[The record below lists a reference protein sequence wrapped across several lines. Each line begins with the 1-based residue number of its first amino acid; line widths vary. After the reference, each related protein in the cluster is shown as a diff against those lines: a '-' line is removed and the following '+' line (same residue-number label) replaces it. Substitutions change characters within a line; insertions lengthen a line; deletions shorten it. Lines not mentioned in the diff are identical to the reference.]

1 MRTIFNKTLYILL
14 SLSAS
19 FCLFSCGDDDN
30 EVIEENINPLK
41 LEVSNSSVTL
51 DLENPDKEILY
62 FTWEPAEDR
71 SSEGTTLEN
80 YLFRFDVANDSF
92 ETSIPTT
99 AISNGIFYKGF
110 TTREMNDLLVSQWGS
125 ALGSEIGLEARIIA
139 KYNNPD
145 KFVKPLVSTIAFK
158 IQSVAP
164 ESKPLYLMGSAT
176 NAGTSLEDAIPMTEV
191 MKGETYVWR
200 GSLKA
205 GEYYFTTQKTS
216 EYPAY
221 VMNEDGE
228 EDKIVLAESESA
240 AGKPFS
246 ITKAGL
252 YAISVNLTTQRITCE
267 EVFYIETL
275 SVIGSGTNWGWPG
288 GSATATHPSY
298 GGVMLWS
305 STNPHECEITT
316 QLKSGELRICIA
328 GQSDAAF
335 RPYNAAAPISQQEH
349 DVVFMYKPD
358 YKWKIES
365 ADAGTYKIILDT
377 KNYKIKFIKQ

>member
-30 EVIEENINPLK
+30 EVIEENTDPLK
-41 LEVSNSSVTL
+41 LEVSNRNVTL

-71 SSEGTTLEN
+71 SGEGTIIEN
-80 YLFRFDVANDSF
+80 YLFRFDMANNSF
-92 ETSIPTT
+92 ETSIPTA
-99 AISNGIFYKGF
+99 AITNGVFYKGF
-110 TTREMNDLLVSQWGS
+110 TTREINDLLVSQWGS
-125 ALGSEIGLEARIIA
+125 SLGSEIGVEARIIA
-139 KYNNPD
+139 KYTNPD

-158 IQSVAP
+158 IQSIAP

-176 NAGTSLEDAIPMTEV
+176 DAGTNLENAIEMTEV

-200 GSLKA
+200 GSLKT

-221 VMNEDGE
+221 IMNEDGE
-228 EDKIVLAESESA
+228 ENKIVLAESESA

-275 SVIGSGTNWGWPG
+275 SVIGSGTDWGWPS
-288 GSATATHPSY
+288 GSAVATDPSY
-298 GGVMLWS
+298 GGVMIWS
-305 STNPHECEITT
+305 SINPHECEITT

-335 RPYNAAAPISQQEH
+335 RPYNAAAPISKQEH
-349 DVVFMYKPD
+349 DVVFMHKPD

-377 KNYKIKFIKQ
+377 KNYKIRFIKQ